1 VRRDML
7 TDTGVFRTTLCGRF
21 AVLVVGGEI
30 DMSNA
35 EAFREQLRELTAGD
49 GAKVIVDLSLVQ
61 FMDSAGLGV
70 LIGGLKQ
77 VRLTGGSLRVV
88 GTSAHLIELFHITGI
103 YKVLPLHLSVAD
115 AAQI

>member
-1 VRRDML
+1 ML
-7 TDTGVFRTTLCGRF
+7 TETGLFRTTTYGRF
-21 AVLVVGGEI
+21 GVLIVAGEL

-35 EAFREQLRELTAGD
+35 EAFRDRLRELTAGD
-49 GAKVIVDLSLVQ
+49 GARVIVDLSGVQ

-88 GTSAHLIELFHITGI
+88 GSNAQIVELFHVTGI
-103 YKVLPLHLSVAD
+103 YKVLPLHVSIAD

>member
-1 VRRDML
+1 MRHDML
-7 TDTGVFRTTLCGRF
+7 TETGVFRTTTYGRF
-21 AVLVVGGEI
+21 GVLVVGGEI

-35 EAFREQLRELTAGD
+35 EVFRDRLRELTAGD
-49 GAKVIVDLSLVQ
+49 SAKVIVDLSVVQ

-88 GTSAHLIELFHITGI
+88 GTSPHLVELFHVTGI
-103 YKVLPLHLSVAD
+103 YKVLPLHVSIAD

>member
-1 VRRDML
+1 ML
-7 TDTGVFRTTLCGRF
+7 TEAGVFRTTRYEPF

-35 EAFREQLRELTAGD
+35 EAFREQLRSLTAGD
-49 GAKVIVDLSLVQ
+49 GKKVIVDLSVVQ
-61 FMDSAGLGV
+61 FMDSSGLGV

-88 GTSAHLIELFHITGI
+88 GTSPQLVELFHVTGI
-103 YKVLPLHLSVAD
+103 YKVLPLHVSVAD